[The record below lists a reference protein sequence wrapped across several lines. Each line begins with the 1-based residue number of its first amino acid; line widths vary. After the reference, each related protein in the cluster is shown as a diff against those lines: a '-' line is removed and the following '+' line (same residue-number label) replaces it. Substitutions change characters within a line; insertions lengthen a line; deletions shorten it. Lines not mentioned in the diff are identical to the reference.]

1 MRISRISEAK
11 VIESNKEMVEKYE
24 TIIQSIKGN
33 ESTEILK
40 IEDFHKDYQNLKT
53 ELSNKDQEIQSNK
66 IEISRL
72 NTVLNHE
79 FETANTELTTYKE
92 KFEDC
97 NKKINLYKNRIAE
110 LESKNIEI
118 QQKNMDLSPQPLA
131 KDEKTVI
138 IRKSS
143 TENLDKLLESLFL
156 SRKERVITGSS
167 AKSSDRNNRT
177 KSFEMSNKKEELSI
191 LHKNRVFYNKTEA
204 TNKKKELVRSNYN
217 YNLSQYVSLN
227 INNTGK
233 KTKNHLNINNN
244 RTSIDNFEFADEISK
259 KSKEIFKNHLFLHIY
274 RKVPD

>member
-79 FETANTELTTYKE
+79 FETANAELTTYKE

-156 SRKERVITGSS
+156 TRKERVITGSS
-167 AKSSDRNNRT
+167 TKSTDRKNRT

-204 TNKKKELVRSNYN
+204 ITTNKKKELVGSNYN

-227 INNTGK
+227 INNTGRF
-233 KTKNHLNINNN
+233 NNN
-244 RTSIDNFEFADEISK
+244 E
-259 KSKEIFKNHLFLHIY
+259 
-274 RKVPD
+274 